1 MTQKIIFLD
10 VDGTLVNYENQL
22 PASAVTAIRQAQANG
37 HLVYTV
43 TGRSK
48 AEMYENV
55 TEVGFDGY
63 IGANGSYIEIG
74 EEVFKHQS
82 ISPTDERAIVDW
94 LESRGLE
101 YFLEANSGLYASRNF
116 EERSK
121 PAIRDYSAMK
131 GVVDAATIMP
141 REIFPDMIFDG
152 EDFYRDDVNKISF
165 VLDSYQDHL
174 DAQAAFPHL
183 KHGTWGGA
191 GEKALFGDIALGGI
205 NKATA
210 IDELLSHLGLS
221 ASDAFAFGDAK
232 VDIPMLEHCGTG
244 VAMGNGGDE
253 IKAMADYI
261 TTDVDDDGLYKA
273 FEHFE
278 LI

>member
-22 PASAVTAIRQAQANG
+22 PSSAPKAIRQAQAKG

-55 TEVGFDGY
+55 TAIGFDGY

-82 ISPTDERAIVDW
+82 IAAEDQRKLVDW
-94 LESRGLE
+94 LKDRGLE
-101 YFLEANSGLYASRNF
+101 FFLEANSGLYASQGF
-116 EERSK
+116 EERSI
-121 PAIRDYSAMK
+121 PAIREYSALK
-131 GVVDAATIMP
+131 GAEDAATIMP
-141 REIFPDMIFDG
+141 REIFPDMIFDA
-152 EDFYRDDVNKISF
+152 EDLYREDVNKISF
-165 VLDSYQDHL
+165 ILESYQDHL

-191 GEKALFGDIALGGI
+191 GETALFGDVALGGI

-210 IDELLSHLGLS
+210 IDELLNHLGIS
-221 ASDAFAFGDAK
+221 AEDAFGFGDAK

-244 VAMGNGGDE
+244 VAMGNGGPE

-261 TTDVDDDGLYKA
+261 TTDVDDDGLYQA